1 MCKFTTL
8 ILTLLLTCL
17 SAYGELNQY
26 NRYNRL
32 LQKCAKWPSDRVIT
46 LADSLYLA
54 EQGRENEALVLYMLV
69 AQRPTDGISD
79 DELSNHVKA
88 DMRAGNI
95 HYGKGNYSNALR
107 YYVSGLKLSE
117 SSDKHPYLADLYNN
131 MGNVYNVFQD
141 YEKGQ
146 GLYLSGLKEAQRT
159 GDKELAYKL
168 LQNLVGVSINLN
180 DVKSARR
187 YYEQARSSKHK
198 VSDESIFMD
207 NYTLALILK
216 HEGRLRESIEHFK
229 NLTDYSKS
237 KGLNARYTC
246 SAYGELGRIY
256 NSMERTD
263 SAIFYLTRCKEVAQA
278 NGILYQYAETIK
290 MLYSLYDMLGDRKK
304 AAELKDRYLELK
316 DSIYNQR
323 QFDMAKNQ
331 QFLYEMEK
339 TEREIIKLNER
350 QARDAMLISRQ
361 RMVLWGVVGAVI
373 LAVLLLYYFYR
384 QKKKLADNYRNLYD
398 IHQRMLSDHRDYT
411 DRYMAVSR
419 ENEALHER
427 ILQLSG
433 QTDSGGGEGVTELPA
448 DMPPLAESDT
458 DADCADSKYKRS
470 GLSSSQRDRLARAV
484 TEVMEN
490 VRPFCSTD
498 FSLNNLAA
506 EVDSNNK
513 YVSQVI
519 NDVFKK
525 NFSTFVNEY
534 RINLACERLADTAGY
549 GHYSINGIGDS
560 VGFKSYGT
568 FSAVFKRMTGMTPSV
583 YQKLTRKKQAKLSK
597 QGN

>member
-1 MCKFTTL
+1 
-8 ILTLLLTCL
+8 
-17 SAYGELNQY
+17 
-26 NRYNRL
+26 
-32 LQKCAKWPSDRVIT
+32 
-46 LADSLYLA
+46 
-54 EQGRENEALVLYMLV
+54 
-69 AQRPTDGISD
+69 
-79 DELSNHVKA
+79 
-88 DMRAGNI
+88 
-95 HYGKGNYSNALR
+95 
-107 YYVSGLKLSE
+107 
-117 SSDKHPYLADLYNN
+117 
-131 MGNVYNVFQD
+131 
-141 YEKGQ
+141 
-146 GLYLSGLKEAQRT
+146 
-159 GDKELAYKL
+159 
-168 LQNLVGVSINLN
+168 
-180 DVKSARR
+180 
-187 YYEQARSSKHK
+187 
-198 VSDESIFMD
+198 
-207 NYTLALILK
+207 
-216 HEGRLRESIEHFK
+216 
-229 NLTDYSKS
+229 
-237 KGLNARYTC
+237 
-246 SAYGELGRIY
+246 
-256 NSMERTD
+256 
-263 SAIFYLTRCKEVAQA
+263 
-278 NGILYQYAETIK
+278 
-290 MLYSLYDMLGDRKK
+290 MLGDRKK

-506 EVDSNNK
+506 EVDQHLCQRVPDKSGLRATGGHGRLRTLFHQRNRRQRGVQIIRNVLRRVQK
-513 YVSQVI
+513 
-519 NDVFKK
+519 ND
-525 NFSTFVNEY
+525 
-534 RINLACERLADTAGY
+534 RHDTLCI
-549 GHYSINGIGDS
+549 SETD
-560 VGFKSYGT
+560 
-568 FSAVFKRMTGMTPSV
+568 P
-583 YQKLTRKKQAKLSK
+583 
-597 QGN
+597 

>member
-17 SAYGELNQY
+17 SAYGEIKQY
-26 NRYNRL
+26 HRYNRL

-216 HEGRLRESIEHFK
+216 HEGRLRESIEPFK

-263 SAIFYLTRCKEVAQA
+263 SAIFYLSRCKEVAQA
-278 NGILYQYAETIK
+278 NGILYQYAETTK
-290 MLYSLYDMLGDRKK
+290 RL
-304 AAELKDRYLELK
+304 
-316 DSIYNQR
+316 
-323 QFDMAKNQ
+323 
-331 QFLYEMEK
+331 EK

-597 QGN
+597 QEIKPRKHHDS

>member
-1 MCKFTTL
+1 
-8 ILTLLLTCL
+8 
-17 SAYGELNQY
+17 
-26 NRYNRL
+26 
-32 LQKCAKWPSDRVIT
+32 
-46 LADSLYLA
+46 
-54 EQGRENEALVLYMLV
+54 
-69 AQRPTDGISD
+69 
-79 DELSNHVKA
+79 
-88 DMRAGNI
+88 
-95 HYGKGNYSNALR
+95 
-107 YYVSGLKLSE
+107 
-117 SSDKHPYLADLYNN
+117 
-131 MGNVYNVFQD
+131 
-141 YEKGQ
+141 
-146 GLYLSGLKEAQRT
+146 
-159 GDKELAYKL
+159 
-168 LQNLVGVSINLN
+168 
-180 DVKSARR
+180 
-187 YYEQARSSKHK
+187 
-198 VSDESIFMD
+198 
-207 NYTLALILK
+207 
-216 HEGRLRESIEHFK
+216 
-229 NLTDYSKS
+229 
-237 KGLNARYTC
+237 
-246 SAYGELGRIY
+246 
-256 NSMERTD
+256 
-263 SAIFYLTRCKEVAQA
+263 
-278 NGILYQYAETIK
+278 
-290 MLYSLYDMLGDRKK
+290 
-304 AAELKDRYLELK
+304 
-316 DSIYNQR
+316 
-323 QFDMAKNQ
+323 MAKNQ

>member
-8 ILTLLLTCL
+8 ILTLLLTGL

-26 NRYNRL
+26 NRL
-32 LQKCAKWPSDRVIT
+32 LQKCAKWSSDRVIA

-88 DMRAGNI
+88 EMRAGNI

-216 HEGRLRESIEHFK
+216 HEGKLRESIEHFK

-263 SAIFYLTRCKEVAQA
+263 SAIFYLSRCKEVAQA

>member
-1 MCKFTTL
+1 M
-8 ILTLLLTCL
+8 
-17 SAYGELNQY
+17 
-26 NRYNRL
+26 
-32 LQKCAKWPSDRVIT
+32 
-46 LADSLYLA
+46 
-54 EQGRENEALVLYMLV
+54 
-69 AQRPTDGISD
+69 
-79 DELSNHVKA
+79 
-88 DMRAGNI
+88 
-95 HYGKGNYSNALR
+95 
-107 YYVSGLKLSE
+107 
-117 SSDKHPYLADLYNN
+117 
-131 MGNVYNVFQD
+131 
-141 YEKGQ
+141 
-146 GLYLSGLKEAQRT
+146 
-159 GDKELAYKL
+159 
-168 LQNLVGVSINLN
+168 
-180 DVKSARR
+180 
-187 YYEQARSSKHK
+187 
-198 VSDESIFMD
+198 
-207 NYTLALILK
+207 
-216 HEGRLRESIEHFK
+216 
-229 NLTDYSKS
+229 
-237 KGLNARYTC
+237 
-246 SAYGELGRIY
+246 
-256 NSMERTD
+256 
-263 SAIFYLTRCKEVAQA
+263 
-278 NGILYQYAETIK
+278 YQYAETIK

-433 QTDSGGGEGVTELPA
+433 QTDSGGGRMAGQAEDALPSPSSGPGA
-448 DMPPLAESDT
+448 DVCS
-458 DADCADSKYKRS
+458 ADSKYERS
-470 GLSSSQRDRLARAV
+470 ALSTSQRDRLARDV
-484 TEVMEN
+484 TEVMER

-498 FSLNNLAA
+498 FSLNGLAA
-506 EVDSNNK
+506 EVNSNSK

-534 RINLACERLADTAGY
+534 RVNLACERLADTAGY
-549 GHYSINGIGDS
+549 GRYSINGIGES
-560 VGFKSYGT
+560 VGFKSSAT
-568 FSAVFKRMTGMTPSV
+568 FSTVFKKMTGMTPSV
-583 YQKLTRKKQAKLSK
+583 YQKLTREKQAKLSK